1 MSSVMRSKY
10 FPRVHPLEAQIG
22 SNPSYVGRSIMAV
35 KDITLHGTIWRIGN
49 GRQVRVWR
57 DKWIVDA
64 ADNMLHPNPDKEI
77 DESLMVAELID
88 VDTGRWDVE
97 KISQVV
103 HSHDLKANFS
113 WVLYCQ
119 NRIPIGKR
127 AYGQ

>member
-1 MSSVMRSKY
+1 MRSKY

-77 DESLMVAELID
+77 DESLMVVELID
-88 VDTGRWDVE
+88 VDTGRWDDTDWQ
-97 KISQVV
+97 KSLWTMTR
-103 HSHDLKANFS
+103 DLPA
-113 WVLYCQ
+113 L
-119 NRIPIGKR
+119 
-127 AYGQ
+127 

>member
-88 VDTGRWDVE
+88 VDTV
-97 KISQVV
+97 S
-103 HSHDLKANFS
+103 
-113 WVLYCQ
+113 
-119 NRIPIGKR
+119 
-127 AYGQ
+127 